1 MLTHIFGFHQTGSTC
16 KNASGIIGAKVSKT
30 KPVALI
36 ANYDV
41 NTMMAVLDSRK
52 LLAVAVYA
60 STTAFNGY
68 KGYVKYKLF
77 CFIQNPDNRG
87 SYKIINVYS
96 PGVFTD
102 TACGTK
108 QANHQITAVGY
119 GTDSNGVNYWV

>member
-87 SYKIINVYS
+87 SLKL
-96 PGVFTD
+96 
-102 TACGTK
+102 
-108 QANHQITAVGY
+108 
-119 GTDSNGVNYWV
+119 